1 MIHLPLRWIILLYK
15 NPHMFSLFK
24 KREFFSAED
33 KAQIV
38 EAIRMAEKETSGE
51 IRIYVES
58 KNAYIDAIDRA
69 SEIFFKLKMQETVHR
84 NAVLLYIAMDH
95 HELALFADEGIYQ
108 KAGAAY
114 WDAAVK
120 NMIAGFTKDN
130 ISNGIEQCVRQIGET
145 LKEKFP
151 YIPTEDKNE
160 LPDDMV
166 FGK

>member
-1 MIHLPLRWIILLYK
+1 MDYELYK
-15 NPHMFSLFK
+15 NSHMFSLFK
-24 KREFFSAED
+24 KREFFSAAD
-33 KAQIV
+33 KVQIV
-38 EAIRMAEKETSGE
+38 EAIRLAEKETSGE
-51 IRIYVES
+51 IRIYVEG
-58 KNAYIDAIDRA
+58 KNAYVDAIDRA
-69 SEIFFKLKMQETVHR
+69 AEIFFKLKMHKTDHR

-120 NMIAGFTKDN
+120 NMIAQFTKDN
-130 ISNGIEQCVRQIGET
+130 ISNGIAQCVKEIGET

>member
-1 MIHLPLRWIILLYK
+1 MDYLLFK
-15 NPHMFSLFK
+15 NSRMFSLFK
-24 KREFFSAED
+24 KKEFFSAKD
-33 KAQIV
+33 KEQIV

-58 KNAYIDAIDRA
+58 KNAYVDAIDRA
-69 SEIFFKLKMQETVHR
+69 AEIFFKLKMQETDHR

-108 KAGAAY
+108 KAGADY
-114 WDAAVK
+114 WNEAVK
-120 NMIAGFTKDN
+120 NMLSQFTKDN
-130 ISNGIEQCVRQIGET
+130 ISNGIEQCIAKIGQT

-160 LPDDMV
+160 LPDDIV

>member
-1 MIHLPLRWIILLYK
+1 MGIFP
-15 NPHMFSLFK
+15 FFK
-24 KREFFSAED
+24 KRDFFSDAD

-38 EAIRMAEKETSGE
+38 EAIRIAEKETSGE

-58 KNAYIDAIDRA
+58 KNPFVEPIDRA
-69 SEIFFKLKMQETVHR
+69 AEIFFKLKMEQTDHR

-108 KAGAAY
+108 KAGAEY
-114 WDAAVK
+114 WDNAVK
-120 NMIAGFTKDN
+120 NMIAQFTKHN
-130 ISNGIEQCVRQIGET
+130 ISNGIEQCVLQIGAT

-151 YIPTEDKNE
+151 YIPTEGKNE
-160 LPDDMV
+160 LPDEIV

>member
-1 MIHLPLRWIILLYK
+1 MGVFPI
-15 NPHMFSLFK
+15 FK
-24 KREFFSAED
+24 KKDFFSAKD
-33 KAQIV
+33 KEQIV

-58 KNAYIDAIDRA
+58 RNPYMDPIDRA
-69 SEIFFKLKMQETVHR
+69 AEIFFKLKMQDTDHR
-84 NAVLLYIAMDH
+84 NAVLLYIAMKH

-108 KAGAAY
+108 KTGEDY
-114 WDAAVK
+114 WNNAVK
-120 NMIAGFTKDN
+120 NMIAQFTKDN
-130 ISNGIEQCVRQIGET
+130 ISRGIEQCVMQIGET

-160 LPDDMV
+160 LPDEIV